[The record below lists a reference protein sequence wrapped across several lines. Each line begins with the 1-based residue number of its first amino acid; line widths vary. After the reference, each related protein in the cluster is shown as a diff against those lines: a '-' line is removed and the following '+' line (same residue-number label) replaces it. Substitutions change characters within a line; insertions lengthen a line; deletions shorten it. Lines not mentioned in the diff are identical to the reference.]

1 MDFKTGK
8 IIEIVR
14 EFLANGENK
23 FEINGIDLSKAVF
36 MYRERNTSFIPIPK
50 GNYTTKLE
58 SNVLYLNIDDN
69 IKTKAYEYQIIY
81 TTDMKAGKYL
91 EEYPELKV
99 LVSKYNDLI
108 EDVNNIIKHIKST
121 GVKVDTLKMTQILTP
136 LEPNTFWAMNEDEK
150 IITFPLGDLN
160 SKYEQMVSKLKK
172 ETEELIKTTKET
184 SLSEI
189 EAAAKNKIFE
199 FTKELKNKINE
210 LNVIFN
216 KAQEDIKSSVDR
228 LNNNEKEAIKEFE
241 RILGEKIN
249 SLNTLSDELKN
260 SLSSAVEKYISDN
273 KEILKGEQGPIGP
286 AGPKGEQGIQGPIGP
301 KGERGLSITSIR
313 SIGGNKVE
321 VTYGDNKKEILSIP
335 TVQGPIGPKGDKG
348 EPGMQGPQGPK
359 GIQGEQGPIGPAGP
373 KGEQGIQGPIGPKG
387 DKGEGANIDVSHF
400 LRNDRSESINGNLTV
415 TGTVLSN
422 NNITAFSDIRL
433 KTNIKKID
441 CALEKVCKINGYTF
455 DINNKKGTGVIAQEL
470 KTVLPEAVIETDTE
484 EKYLSVAY
492 GNIVGL
498 LIEAIKDLKS
508 EIEVL
513 KNAAKERNY

>member
-335 TVQGPIGPKGDKG
+335 TVQGPIGP
-348 EPGMQGPQGPK
+348 
-359 GIQGEQGPIGPAGP
+359 AGP

-455 DINNKKGTGVIAQEL
+455 DINNKKGTGVIAQEIQ
-470 KTVLPEAVIETDTE
+470 KILPEVVIETDTE

>member
-69 IKTKAYEYQIIY
+69 IKTRAYEYQIIY

-160 SKYEQMVSKLKK
+160 SKYEQMASKLKK

-189 EAAAKNKIFE
+189 ETAAKNKIFE
-199 FTKELKNKINE
+199 FTEELKNKINE
-210 LNVIFN
+210 LNVIFE
-216 KAQEDIKSSVDR
+216 KAQKDIKSSVDR

-260 SLSSAVEKYISDN
+260 NLSSAVAKYISDN
-273 KEILKGEQGPIGP
+273 KEILKGEQGPKGP
-286 AGPKGEQGIQGPIGP
+286 AGPKGEQGIQGPAGP

-321 VTYGDNKKEILSIP
+321 VAYGDNKKEILSIP
-335 TVQGPIGPKGDKG
+335 TVQGPVGPKGEKG
-348 EPGMQGPQGPK
+348 ER
-359 GIQGEQGPIGPAGP
+359 GIQGEQGPKGEQGS
-373 KGEQGIQGPIGPKG
+373 KGEQGIQGPIGPVGPKGDKG

-513 KNAAKERNY
+513 KNAAKERNH

>member
-160 SKYEQMVSKLKK
+160 SKYEQMASKLKK

-189 EAAAKNKIFE
+189 ETAAKNKIFE
-199 FTKELKNKINE
+199 FTEELKNKINE
-210 LNVIFN
+210 LNVIFG
-216 KAQEDIKSSVDR
+216 KAQKDIKSSVDR

-260 SLSSAVEKYISDN
+260 NLSSAVAKYISDN

-286 AGPKGEQGIQGPIGP
+286 AGPKGEQGIQGPAGP

-321 VTYGDNKKEILSIP
+321 VAYGDNK
-335 TVQGPIGPKGDKG
+335 
-348 EPGMQGPQGPK
+348 
-359 GIQGEQGPIGPAGP
+359 
-373 KGEQGIQGPIGPKG
+373 
-387 DKGEGANIDVSHF
+387 
-400 LRNDRSESINGNLTV
+400 RNFKYTDSSRSSR
-415 TGTVLSN
+415 
-422 NNITAFSDIRL
+422 A
-433 KTNIKKID
+433 
-441 CALEKVCKINGYTF
+441 
-455 DINNKKGTGVIAQEL
+455 
-470 KTVLPEAVIETDTE
+470 
-484 EKYLSVAY
+484 
-492 GNIVGL
+492 
-498 LIEAIKDLKS
+498 
-508 EIEVL
+508 
-513 KNAAKERNY
+513 

>member
-335 TVQGPIGPKGDKG
+335 TVQGPIGPKG
-348 EPGMQGPQGPK
+348 
-359 GIQGEQGPIGPAGP
+359 
-373 KGEQGIQGPIGPKG
+373 EQGIQGPIGPKG

-455 DINNKKGTGVIAQEL
+455 DINNKKGTGVIAQEIQ
-470 KTVLPEAVIETDTE
+470 KILPEVVIETDTE

>member
-160 SKYEQMVSKLKK
+160 SKYEQMASKLKK

-189 EAAAKNKIFE
+189 ETAAKNKIFE
-199 FTKELKNKINE
+199 FTEELKNKINE
-210 LNVIFN
+210 LNVIFG
-216 KAQEDIKSSVDR
+216 KAQKDIKSSVDR

-260 SLSSAVEKYISDN
+260 NLSSAVAKYISDN

-286 AGPKGEQGIQGPIGP
+286 AGPK
-301 KGERGLSITSIR
+301 
-313 SIGGNKVE
+313 
-321 VTYGDNKKEILSIP
+321 
-335 TVQGPIGPKGDKG
+335 
-348 EPGMQGPQGPK
+348 
-359 GIQGEQGPIGPAGP
+359 
-373 KGEQGIQGPIGPKG
+373 GPKG

-455 DINNKKGTGVIAQEL
+455 DINNKKGTGVIAQEIQ
-470 KTVLPEAVIETDTE
+470 KILPEVVIETDTE

-513 KNAAKERNY
+513 KNAAKERNH

>member
-36 MYRERNTSFIPIPK
+36 MYRERNTSFIPMPK

-160 SKYEQMVSKLKK
+160 SKYEQMASKLKK

-189 EAAAKNKIFE
+189 ETAAKNKIFE
-199 FTKELKNKINE
+199 FTEELKNKINE
-210 LNVIFN
+210 LNVIFE
-216 KAQEDIKSSVDR
+216 KAQKDIKSSVDR

-260 SLSSAVEKYISDN
+260 NLSSAVAKYISDN
-273 KEILKGEQGPIGP
+273 KEILKGEQGPIGT
-286 AGPKGEQGIQGPIGP
+286 AGPKGEQGIQGPAGP

-321 VTYGDNKKEILSIP
+321 VAYGDNKKEILSIP
-335 TVQGPIGPKGDKG
+335 TVQGPVGPKGEKG
-348 EPGMQGPQGPK
+348 ERGIQGEQGPK
-359 GIQGEQGPIGPAGP
+359 GEQGSKGEQGIQGPIGPAGP
-373 KGEQGIQGPIGPKG
+373 KGPKG

-415 TGTVLSN
+415 TGTILSN

-455 DINNKKGTGVIAQEL
+455 DINNKKGTGVIAQEIQ
-470 KTVLPEAVIETDTE
+470 KILPEVVIETDTE

-513 KNAAKERNY
+513 KNDKK

>member
-36 MYRERNTSFIPIPK
+36 MYRERNTSFIPILK

-348 EPGMQGPQGPK
+348 E
-359 GIQGEQGPIGPAGP
+359 
-373 KGEQGIQGPIGPKG
+373 
-387 DKGEGANIDVSHF
+387 GANIDVSHF

-455 DINNKKGTGVIAQEL
+455 DINNKKGTGVIAQEIQ
-470 KTVLPEAVIETDTE
+470 KILPEVVIETDTE

>member
-199 FTKELKNKINE
+199 FTEELKNKINE
-210 LNVIFN
+210 LNVIFE
-216 KAQEDIKSSVDR
+216 KAQKDIKSSVDR

-260 SLSSAVEKYISDN
+260 NLSSAVAKYISDN
-273 KEILKGEQGPIGP
+273 KEILKGEQGPQ
-286 AGPKGEQGIQGPIGP
+286 GPKGIQGEQGIQGPAGP

-335 TVQGPIGPKGDKG
+335 TVQGP
-348 EPGMQGPQGPK
+348 
-359 GIQGEQGPIGPAGP
+359 
-373 KGEQGIQGPIGPKG
+373 KGEQGIQGPIGPKGDKGEQGPKG

-415 TGTVLSN
+415 TGTILSN

-455 DINNKKGTGVIAQEL
+455 DINNKKGTGVIAQEIQ
-470 KTVLPEAVIETDTE
+470 KILPEVVIETDTE

-513 KNAAKERNY
+513 KNDKR

>member
-1 MDFKTGK
+1 MDYKTGK
-8 IIEIVR
+8 LLNIVR
-14 EFLANGENK
+14 QFDKASGK
-23 FEINGIDLSKAVF
+23 YEINGIDTGEAVF
-36 MYRERNTSFIPIPK
+36 LYRKNSEMFMPIPK
-50 GNYTTKLE
+50 GNYNITKENNNTFL
-58 SNVLYLNIDDN
+58 NVDN
-69 IKTKAYEYQIIY
+69 VINDKAIEYQIIY
-81 TTDMKAGKYL
+81 ETSIKSSEYKDP
-91 EEYPELKV
+91 YPELKILVQKYNEAV
-99 LVSKYNDLI
+99 LDIFNISKYLKT
-108 EDVNNIIKHIKST
+108 V
-121 GVKVDTLKMTQILTP
+121 GVKTDSDQLHQTQILPT
-136 LEPNTFWAMNEDEK
+136 LEPNTIWFSDDEG
-150 IITFPLGDLN
+150 IIKTFPLGDLN

-189 EAAAKNKIFE
+189 EAASKNKIFE
-199 FTKELKNKINE
+199 FTEELKNKINE
-210 LNVIFN
+210 LNVIFD
-216 KAQEDIKSSVDR
+216 KTQEDIKSSVEK
-228 LNNNEKEAIKEFE
+228 LNKNEKESIKEFE

-260 SLSSAVEKYISDN
+260 NLSSAVAKYISDN
-273 KEILKGEQGPIGP
+273 KEILKGEQGPKGEQ
-286 AGPKGEQGIQGPIGP
+286 GSKGEQGIQGPIGP

-321 VTYGDNKKEILSIP
+321 VAYGDNKKEILSIP
-335 TVQGPIGPKGDKG
+335 TAQGPKGDKG
-348 EPGMQGPQGPK
+348 EQGPK
-359 GIQGEQGPIGPAGP
+359 GDKGEQGPKGD
-373 KGEQGIQGPIGPKG
+373 KGEQGPKG

-415 TGTVLSN
+415 TGTILSN

-455 DINNKKGTGVIAQEL
+455 DVNNKKGTGVIAQEIQ
-470 KTVLPEAVIETDTE
+470 KILPEVVIETDTE

-513 KNAAKERNY
+513 KNDKK

>member
-301 KGERGLSITSIR
+301 KG
-313 SIGGNKVE
+313 
-321 VTYGDNKKEILSIP
+321 
-335 TVQGPIGPKGDKG
+335 
-348 EPGMQGPQGPK
+348 
-359 GIQGEQGPIGPAGP
+359 
-373 KGEQGIQGPIGPKG
+373 

-400 LRNDRSESINGNLTV
+400 LRNDRSESVNGNLTV
-415 TGTVLSN
+415 TGTILSN

-513 KNAAKERNY
+513 KNAAKERNH

>member
-1 MDFKTGK
+1 MDYKTGK
-8 IIEIVR
+8 LLNIVR
-14 EFLANGENK
+14 QFDKASGK
-23 FEINGIDLSKAVF
+23 YEINGIDTGEAVF
-36 MYRERNTSFIPIPK
+36 LYRKNSEMFMPIPK
-50 GNYTTKLE
+50 GNYNITKENNNTFL
-58 SNVLYLNIDDN
+58 NVDN
-69 IKTKAYEYQIIY
+69 VINDKAIEYQIIY
-81 TTDMKAGKYL
+81 ETSIKSSEYKDP
-91 EEYPELKV
+91 YPELKILVQKYNEAV
-99 LVSKYNDLI
+99 LDIFNISKYLKT
-108 EDVNNIIKHIKST
+108 V
-121 GVKVDTLKMTQILTP
+121 GVKTDSDQLHQTQILPT
-136 LEPNTFWAMNEDEK
+136 LEPNTIWFSDDEG
-150 IITFPLGDLN
+150 IIKTFPLGDLN

-189 EAAAKNKIFE
+189 EAASKNKIFE
-199 FTKELKNKINE
+199 FTEELKNKINE
-210 LNVIFN
+210 LNVIFD
-216 KAQEDIKSSVDR
+216 KTQEDIKSSVEK
-228 LNNNEKEAIKEFE
+228 LNKNEKESIKEFE

-260 SLSSAVEKYISDN
+260 NLSSAVAKYISDN
-273 KEILKGEQGPIGP
+273 KEILKGEQGPKGEQ
-286 AGPKGEQGIQGPIGP
+286 GSKGEQGIQGPIGP

-321 VTYGDNKKEILSIP
+321 VAYGDNKKEILSIP
-335 TVQGPIGPKGDKG
+335 TAQGPKGDKG
-348 EPGMQGPQGPK
+348 EQ
-359 GIQGEQGPIGPAGP
+359 
-373 KGEQGIQGPIGPKG
+373 GPKG

-415 TGTVLSN
+415 TGTILSN

-455 DINNKKGTGVIAQEL
+455 DVNNKKGTGVIAQEIQ
-470 KTVLPEAVIETDTE
+470 KILPEVVIETDTE

-513 KNAAKERNY
+513 KNDKK

>member
-172 ETEELIKTTKET
+172 EIEELIKTTKET

-301 KGERGLSITSIR
+301 KGERG
-313 SIGGNKVE
+313 
-321 VTYGDNKKEILSIP
+321 
-335 TVQGPIGPKGDKG
+335 
-348 EPGMQGPQGPK
+348 
-359 GIQGEQGPIGPAGP
+359 
-373 KGEQGIQGPIGPKG
+373 
-387 DKGEGANIDVSHF
+387 EGANIDVSHF

-455 DINNKKGTGVIAQEL
+455 DINNKKGTGVIAQEIQ
-470 KTVLPEAVIETDTE
+470 KILPEVVIETDTE

-513 KNAAKERNY
+513 KNAAKERNH

>member
-1 MDFKTGK
+1 MDYKTGK
-8 IIEIVR
+8 LLNIVR
-14 EFLANGENK
+14 QFDKASGK
-23 FEINGIDLSKAVF
+23 YEINGIDTGEAVF
-36 MYRERNTSFIPIPK
+36 LYRKNSEMFMPIPK
-50 GNYTTKLE
+50 GNYNITKENNNTFL
-58 SNVLYLNIDDN
+58 NVDN
-69 IKTKAYEYQIIY
+69 VINDKAIEYQIIY
-81 TTDMKAGKYL
+81 ETSIKSSEYKDP
-91 EEYPELKV
+91 YPELKILVQKYNEAV
-99 LVSKYNDLI
+99 LDIFNISKYLKT
-108 EDVNNIIKHIKST
+108 V
-121 GVKVDTLKMTQILTP
+121 GVKTDSDQLHQTQILPT
-136 LEPNTFWAMNEDEK
+136 LEPNTIWFSDDEG
-150 IITFPLGDLN
+150 IIKTFPLGDLN

-189 EAAAKNKIFE
+189 EAASKNKIFE
-199 FTKELKNKINE
+199 FTEELKNKINE
-210 LNVIFN
+210 LNVIFD
-216 KAQEDIKSSVDR
+216 KTQEDIKSSVEK
-228 LNNNEKEAIKEFE
+228 LNKNEKESIKEFE

-260 SLSSAVEKYISDN
+260 NLSSAVAKYISDN
-273 KEILKGEQGPIGP
+273 KEILKGEQGPKGEQ
-286 AGPKGEQGIQGPIGP
+286 GSKGEQGIQGPIGP

-321 VTYGDNKKEILSIP
+321 VAYGDNKKEILNIP
-335 TVQGPIGPKGDKG
+335 TAQGPKGDKG
-348 EPGMQGPQGPK
+348 EQ
-359 GIQGEQGPIGPAGP
+359 
-373 KGEQGIQGPIGPKG
+373 GPKG

-455 DINNKKGTGVIAQEL
+455 DINNKKGTGVIAQEIQ
-470 KTVLPEAVIETDTE
+470 KILPEVVIETDTE

-513 KNAAKERNY
+513 KNDKR

>member
-1 MDFKTGK
+1 MDYKTGK
-8 IIEIVR
+8 LLNIVR
-14 EFLANGENK
+14 QFDKASGK
-23 FEINGIDLSKAVF
+23 YEINGIDTGEAVF
-36 MYRERNTSFIPIPK
+36 LYRKNSEMFMPIPK
-50 GNYTTKLE
+50 GNYNITKENNNTFL
-58 SNVLYLNIDDN
+58 NVDN
-69 IKTKAYEYQIIY
+69 VINDKAIEYQIIY
-81 TTDMKAGKYL
+81 ETSIKSSEYKDP
-91 EEYPELKV
+91 YPELKILVQKYNEAV
-99 LVSKYNDLI
+99 LDIFNISKYLKT
-108 EDVNNIIKHIKST
+108 V
-121 GVKVDTLKMTQILTP
+121 GVKTDSDQLHQTQILPT
-136 LEPNTFWAMNEDEK
+136 LEPNTIWFSDDEG
-150 IITFPLGDLN
+150 IIKTFPLGDLN

-189 EAAAKNKIFE
+189 EAASKNKIFE
-199 FTKELKNKINE
+199 FTEELKNKINE
-210 LNVIFN
+210 LNVIFD
-216 KAQEDIKSSVDR
+216 KTQEDIKSSVEK
-228 LNNNEKEAIKEFE
+228 LNKNEKESIKEFE

-260 SLSSAVEKYISDN
+260 NLSSAVAKYISDN
-273 KEILKGEQGPIGP
+273 KEILKGEQGPKGEQ
-286 AGPKGEQGIQGPIGP
+286 GSKGEQGIQGPAGQ

-321 VTYGDNKKEILSIP
+321 VAYGDNKKEILSIP
-335 TVQGPIGPKGDKG
+335 TAQGPKGDKG
-348 EPGMQGPQGPK
+348 EQ
-359 GIQGEQGPIGPAGP
+359 GP
-373 KGEQGIQGPIGPKG
+373 KGEQGIQGPIGPKGEQGPKG

-415 TGTVLSN
+415 TGTILSN

-455 DINNKKGTGVIAQEL
+455 DINNKKGTGVIAQEIQ
-470 KTVLPEAVIETDTE
+470 KILPEVVIETDTE

-513 KNAAKERNY
+513 KNDKR

>member
-1 MDFKTGK
+1 MDYKTGK
-8 IIEIVR
+8 LLNIVR
-14 EFLANGENK
+14 QFDKASGK
-23 FEINGIDLSKAVF
+23 YEINGIDTGEAVF
-36 MYRERNTSFIPIPK
+36 LYRKNSEMFMPIPK
-50 GNYTTKLE
+50 GNYNITKENNNTFL
-58 SNVLYLNIDDN
+58 NVDN
-69 IKTKAYEYQIIY
+69 VINDKAIEYQIIY
-81 TTDMKAGKYL
+81 ETSIKSSEYKDP
-91 EEYPELKV
+91 YPELKILVQKYNEAV
-99 LVSKYNDLI
+99 LDIFNISKYLKT
-108 EDVNNIIKHIKST
+108 V
-121 GVKVDTLKMTQILTP
+121 GVKTDSDQLHQTQILPT
-136 LEPNTFWAMNEDEK
+136 LEPNTIWFSDDEG
-150 IITFPLGDLN
+150 IIKTFPLGDLN

-189 EAAAKNKIFE
+189 EAASKNKIFE
-199 FTKELKNKINE
+199 FTEELKNKINE
-210 LNVIFN
+210 LNVIFD
-216 KAQEDIKSSVDR
+216 KTQEDIKSSVEK
-228 LNNNEKEAIKEFE
+228 LNKNEKESIKEFE

-260 SLSSAVEKYISDN
+260 NLSSAVAKYISDN
-273 KEILKGEQGPIGP
+273 KEILKGEQGPKGEQ
-286 AGPKGEQGIQGPIGP
+286 GSKGEQGIQGPIGP

-321 VTYGDNKKEILSIP
+321 VAYGDNKKEILSIP
-335 TVQGPIGPKGDKG
+335 TAQGPKGDKG
-348 EPGMQGPQGPK
+348 EQGPK
-359 GIQGEQGPIGPAGP
+359 GD
-373 KGEQGIQGPIGPKG
+373 KGEQGPKG

-415 TGTVLSN
+415 TGTILSN

-455 DINNKKGTGVIAQEL
+455 DVNNKKGTGVIAQEIQ
-470 KTVLPEAVIETDTE
+470 KILPEVVIETDTE

-513 KNAAKERNY
+513 KNDKK

>member
-301 KGERGLSITSIR
+301 KGE
-313 SIGGNKVE
+313 
-321 VTYGDNKKEILSIP
+321 
-335 TVQGPIGPKGDKG
+335 
-348 EPGMQGPQGPK
+348 
-359 GIQGEQGPIGPAGP
+359 
-373 KGEQGIQGPIGPKG
+373 QGIQGPIGPKG

-455 DINNKKGTGVIAQEL
+455 DINNKKGTGVIAQEIQ
-470 KTVLPEAVIETDTE
+470 KILPEVVIETDTE